1 MLKRIKRSKLQP
13 SEYLEVRNSPKSVV
27 SEQFRTLRSNIL
39 FTSADVEI
47 KRLMITSSEQGEGKS
62 TVSSNLAL
70 AFSQAGYRTLLI
82 DADLRRPTQH
92 KLFQEINNKGL
103 SNVIAGQ
110 IAFNDAVHKDIAPY
124 LDLLTSG
131 PIPPNPSEL
140 LGSGAMVNLVQSL
153 NEHYDFI
160 IFDAPPVL
168 AVTDAQVIGN
178 LVNGSLLVVNSRNT
192 HRDKVI
198 DSKTQLEKSSAKVLG
213 VVLNELDKKEDGEY
227 YYYYGESEKN
237 NIR

>member
-1 MLKRIKRSKLQP
+1 MFKKKSKMLP
-13 SEYLEVRNSPKSVV
+13 HEYLEIRNNPKSVV
-27 SEQFRTLRSNIL
+27 SEQIRTLRTNIL
-39 FTSADVEI
+39 FTSSDVEI
-47 KRLMITSSEQGEGKS
+47 TKILITSSEQGEGKS

-70 AFSQAGYRTLLI
+70 AFAQAGYNTLLI

-92 KLFQEINNKGL
+92 KLFEKLNVKGL

-110 IAFNDAVHKDIAPY
+110 VNFEDAVNTEIEPY

-140 LGSGAMVNLVQSL
+140 LGSLAMENFIEKIDKKYDLV
-153 NEHYDFI
+153 

-178 LVNGSLLVVNSRNT
+178 LVNGSLLVVNAKRT

-198 DSKTQLEKSSAKVLG
+198 DSKNQLQKSSARVLG
-213 VVLNELDKKEDGEY
+213 VVINELDKNEDGEY
-227 YYYYGESEKN
+227 YYYYGENKN
-237 NIR
+237 V